1 MGMEGELIDITGDL
15 ESKSNEPNIS
25 STLSLLE
32 TLKGLDQEGQVGLI
46 SEIKLKILDL
56 EEEQKNV
63 PNAQNVRK
71 ALSELR
77 EHLKR
82 LTN

>member
-1 MGMEGELIDITGDL
+1 MEGELIDITGDL